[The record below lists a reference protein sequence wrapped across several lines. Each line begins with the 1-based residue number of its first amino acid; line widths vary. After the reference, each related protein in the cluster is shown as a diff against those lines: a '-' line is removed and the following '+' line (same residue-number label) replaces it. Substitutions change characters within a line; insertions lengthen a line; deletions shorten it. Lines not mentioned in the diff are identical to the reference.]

1 MLALQSAQGQ
11 PDVAGG
17 RHVPDPDA
25 VPAHGTPPASQ
36 WPVVPAELP
45 ARQLA
50 RLSLLGQ
57 RAGAVSRGIRITLRR
72 HSGAPP
78 YIGCCRCTHRIVPI
92 SGKPEIGCGEPA
104 IPNHGPRVVDSGLA
118 TFRGA
123 PEGRT

>member
-25 VPAHGTPPASQ
+25 VPARGTPPASQ
-36 WPVVPAELP
+36 GPVVPAELP

-78 YIGCCRCTHRIVPI
+78 YIGLRLQLAVPI
-92 SGKPEIGCGEPA
+92 EIVEPA
-104 IPNHGPRVVDSGLA
+104 VVQVI
-118 TFRGA
+118 RR
-123 PEGRT
+123 E